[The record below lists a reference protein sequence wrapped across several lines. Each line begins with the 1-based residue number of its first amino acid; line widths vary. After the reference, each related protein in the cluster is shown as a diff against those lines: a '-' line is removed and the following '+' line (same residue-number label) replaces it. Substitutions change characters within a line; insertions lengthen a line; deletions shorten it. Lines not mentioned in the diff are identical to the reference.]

1 MKFAP
6 GTDPK
11 KAQEALKAAGY
22 PAPRTPGAGTAA
34 VASPVKD
41 TGATSTASTP
51 STPSTPSD
59 SPKMGGGGRRGGGRR
74 GGGRRAGRREGRRQA
89 GMNFGLLPTE
99 VIEQV
104 RGRGAGLSYMP
115 QQRNPKQIK
124 FGGGGPQNVINF
136 NPIMSQQ
143 QNPNIRVGGAEQTA
157 SPQFT
162 ASPVY
167 ESGPGDAYGGGGGGG
182 GFEMPDINITL
193 PEFEIP
199 EQKEEDD
206 KKPGGKSRYRRL
218 MDRYMRKFDRTA
230 YGAGSKR
237 GVDRFSA
244 KDIRMMRDAG
254 RKFGGSRKR
263 VARDVIAYANRYRGK
278 TKMGGSSRKEL
289 DKLEAILGRRR
300 SEDRK
305 RRSKAAKAQ
314 RSRKSKRS
322 KKKSRSKAK
331 ALSRAFRSSR
341 KPGSGKRKR
350 GSRKRRSGG
359 KSRKRR

>member
-11 KAQEALKAAGY
+11 KAQEALMAAGY
-22 PAPRTPGAGTAA
+22 PAPQTSGAGTAA

-51 STPSTPSD
+51 STPSNP
-59 SPKMGGGGRRGGGRR
+59 PKQGGGGRRGGGRR
-74 GGGRRAGRREGRRQA
+74 GGRREGRRQA

-99 VIEQV
+99 VIEQT
-104 RGRGAGLSYMP
+104 RGRGYGLSYMP
-115 QQRNPKQIK
+115 QQRTAKQIK

-182 GFEMPDINITL
+182 GFQMPDINIEF
-193 PEFEIP
+193 PEFPIP
-199 EQKEEDD
+199 KTEEEKDP
-206 KKPGGKSRYRRL
+206 KKPKGKSRYRRL
-218 MDRYMRKFDRTA
+218 MDRYMKKFDRTA

-244 KDIRMMRDAG
+244 LDIRKMRDAG

-289 DKLEAILGRRR
+289 DKLQAILGKRR
-300 SEDRK
+300 SDEKKRK
-305 RRSKAAKAQ
+305 SKAAKAQ
-314 RSRKSKRS
+314 RQKKSKRS
-322 KKKSRSKAK
+322 KKKSRSRSK
-331 ALSRAFRSSR
+331 ALARAFKSSR
-341 KPGSGKRKR
+341 KRGGGKRSSK
-350 GSRKRRSGG
+350 RSGG
-359 KSRKRR
+359 KRGKRR